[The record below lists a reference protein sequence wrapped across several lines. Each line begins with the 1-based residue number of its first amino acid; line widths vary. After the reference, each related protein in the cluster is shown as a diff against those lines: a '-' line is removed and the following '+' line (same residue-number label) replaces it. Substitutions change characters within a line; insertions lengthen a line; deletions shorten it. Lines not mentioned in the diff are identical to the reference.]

1 MATSLENKRILVTGA
16 NSGIGRATAEAL
28 ASRGATVVLACRN
41 QEKTQPVIE
50 EIRAKTGNSKVHF
63 HALDLANLKSVRE
76 SAASYLETGEKIDVL
91 INNAGLAGHQGLTS
105 DGFEIT
111 FGTNHLGHFLFTLLL
126 LDRLREAAPSRI
138 VMVASRSHYA
148 AKGIDFEA
156 VRKPTRTTTGLHEY
170 EVSKLANVL
179 FAAELGR
186 RLEGSGVTTYSL
198 NPGRIA
204 SDIWRRIP
212 WPVRPIMLLF
222 MKSNEEG
229 AETSLYCAT
238 NEELSKHTGLYY
250 EESKER
256 RASKQALD
264 LQLAQTLWRE
274 SCEMIGIDE
283 PRLASGPSENAT
295 S

>member
-1 MATSLENKRILVTGA
+1 MTTSLQHKRFLVTGA

-28 ASRGATVVLACRN
+28 ASRGAEVVLACRN
-41 QEKTQPVIE
+41 QEKTEPVID
-50 EIRAKTGNSKVHF
+50 EIRTKTGNSKVYF

-76 SAASYLETGEKIDVL
+76 SADRYLETGEKIDVL
-91 INNAGLAGHQGLTS
+91 INNAGLAGHRGLTS

-126 LDRLREAAPSRI
+126 LERLREAAPSRV
-138 VMVASRSHYA
+138 VMVASRSHYQ

-156 VRKPTRTTTGLHEY
+156 ACKPTRTTTGLHEY

-212 WPVRPIMLLF
+212 WPVRPIMMHF

-238 NEELSKHTGLYY
+238 NEDISQHTGKYY
-250 EESKER
+250 EDSRER
-256 RASKQALD
+256 TPSRQALD
-264 LQLAQTLWRE
+264 LELAKTLWAK
-274 SCEMIGIDE
+274 SCDMICIDD
-283 PRLASGPSENAT
+283 PM
-295 S
+295 

>member
-1 MATSLENKRILVTGA
+1 MTTSLENKRFLVTGA

-28 ASRGATVVLACRN
+28 ASRGADVVLACRN
-41 QEKTQPVIE
+41 QEKTQPVID
-50 EIRAKTGNSKVHF
+50 EIRAKTGNPRVYF
-63 HALDLANLKSVRE
+63 HALDLANLNSVRE
-76 SAASYLETGEKIDVL
+76 SAASYLETGEKIDALV
-91 INNAGLAGHQGLTS
+91 NNAGLAGHQGLTS

-126 LDRLREAAPSRI
+126 LERLREAAPSRV
-138 VMVASRSHYA
+138 VMVASRSHYQ

-186 RLEGSGVTTYSL
+186 RLEGTGVTSYSL

-212 WPVRPIMLLF
+212 WPVRPIMLRF

-229 AETSLYCAT
+229 AQTSLYCAT
-238 NEELSKHTGLYY
+238 NEGLSNHTGRYY
-250 EESKER
+250 EECKER
-256 RASKQALD
+256 TPSKQALD
-264 LQLAQTLWRE
+264 EELAKRLWTT
-274 SCEMIGIDE
+274 SCAMVGLDD
-283 PRLASGPSENAT
+283 PM
-295 S
+295 